1 MIRRAEERDWSGVA
15 QLWLEANI
23 DAHDF
28 IPAQYWEANFEAVKD
43 MLPQAEVLVWE
54 GEDGIQ
60 GFVGLNGDCI
70 EGIFVRSGSRSGG
83 IGRELLDRARQGR
96 EQLALQVYKKNA
108 RAVSFYLR
116 EGFQV
121 QREQLDDNT
130 GETEYLMLWRR

>member
-15 QLWLEANI
+15 RLWLEANI

-96 EQLALQVYKKNA
+96 EQLALQVYKKNV

>member
-15 QLWLEANI
+15 RLWLEANI

-60 GFVGLNGDCI
+60 GFVGLHRGDLSP
-70 EGIFVRSGSRSGG
+70 ERVPFRRHWKGAAGSCEAGQ
-83 IGRELLDRARQGR
+83 RA
-96 EQLALQVYKKNA
+96 A
-108 RAVSFYLR
+108 RPPGL
-116 EGFQV
+116 
-121 QREQLDDNT
+121 
-130 GETEYLMLWRR
+130 